1 MKHKKLQTDSN
12 TKVSLVLFILVI
24 TSLLYLYGCTGK
36 ALRLASEKASPQ
48 KNTEYQKIKG
58 VISAVRQEND
68 DIAVCI
74 ELSDFGEKAESTL
87 NTIVLPSAILSGD
100 YSNFSRSKFLL
111 EKCQIGSI
119 TCFWYPIKKA
129 KSGCEASGSEDLL
142 STSVIPVD
150 EFEIHIKDRNQLYDL
165 LTQVDENRPV
175 AEKIYAVS
183 FLSDTEG
190 REKEPAPDEAV
201 DAKEIRSGD
210 TVLIYRPARTGRHG
224 LPPISILGAYEDNS
238 TNMYYLLV
246 PVALAADV
254 TAAIV
259 VITVVAFSRCPSC
272 FMGP

>member
-1 MKHKKLQTDSN
+1 MKQKKLQTDAN
-12 TKVSLVLFILVI
+12 TKTSLVLFILAI
-24 TSLLYLYGCTGK
+24 TSLLYLYGCTEK
-36 ALRLASEKASPQ
+36 ALQLAREKASPQ
-48 KNTEYQKIKG
+48 NIEYRKIKG
-58 VISAVRQEND
+58 IISAVRQEND

-74 ELSDFGEKAESTL
+74 ELNDFVEKKESKL
-87 NTIVLPSAILSGD
+87 ITIVLPSDILSGD
-100 YSNFSRSKFLL
+100 YSTFNKSKFLL

-129 KSGCEASGSEDLL
+129 KSGCETSGSESLL
-142 STSVIPVD
+142 STSVIPVE

-183 FLSDTEG
+183 FMSDTEG
-190 REKEPAPDEAV
+190 RKKKPVSDEAV
-201 DAKEIRSGD
+201 HAKEIQSGD
-210 TVLIYRPARTGRHG
+210 TVLIYRPARKGRYG

-238 TNMYYLLV
+238 TSMYYLLV

-259 VITVVAFSRCPSC
+259 VITVVTFSRCPSC